1 MDRKVYRKER
11 FYMNEIEEWY
21 DNKYDEWLRL
31 DRHRV
36 EFEITMRYMDEFI
49 KGEELDILDIGGGPG
64 RYSIYLAG
72 KGHKLT
78 LFDLSGKNLEVAKE
92 KSKEYEV
99 TLEGYIKGNVLDV
112 QSFEKKF
119 DVVLFMGPMY
129 HLIKLE
135 ERKQALL
142 NVLRYLK
149 DGGIIITSFIS
160 NYAVLQDYLLSID
173 QCVNVEDAIKYLKD
187 GVNQENEG
195 FTTAYFVGIEEAQEF
210 MNSFGIEQLAFAGV
224 ENILCSKEHDILA
237 LPEEDIKKWLEIAYV
252 LSQDKNLLGTS
263 CHFLHIGKK

>member
-1 MDRKVYRKER
+1 
-11 FYMNEIEEWY
+11 MNEIEEWY

-36 EFEITMRYMDEFI
+36 EYEITKRYMDEFI
-49 KGEELDILDIGGGPG
+49 KGEKLDILDIGGGPG

-72 KGHKLT
+72 KGHNLT

-99 TLEGYIKGNVLDV
+99 TLEGYIKGNILDV
-112 QSFEKKF
+112 QSFDKKF
-119 DVVLFMGPMY
+119 DVVLLMGPMY
-129 HLIKLE
+129 HLIKVE

-142 NVLRYLK
+142 NALSYLK

-160 NYAVLQDYLLSID
+160 SYAVLQDYLLRLD
-173 QCVNVEDAIKYLKD
+173 GFDNTEVVLKYLKD
-187 GVNQENEG
+187 GINQEEEG
-195 FTTAYFVGIEEAQEF
+195 FTTAYFIGIEEAQEF
-210 MNSFGIEQLAFAGV
+210 MKGFGIEQLAFAGV
-224 ENILCSKEHDILA
+224 ENVLCSKEHEILA
-237 LPEEDIKKWLEIAYV
+237 LPEEDIQKWLEIAYV